1 MVFEIPMNPP
11 TALTSLAQWV
21 CHKKK
26 VPISFRG
33 KAGSS
38 TNPST
43 WGTFDQCVNEAVHWN
58 NNPKGVDGVGFVFSD
73 DDPFIGIDLDKV
85 IDADGKLEE
94 WAQEW
99 VDKLDSYTEYSP
111 SGRGLHVFI
120 QGKLPTTGKR
130 GSRFEVY
137 QTARFFTFTG
147 KPYKDYGDDPVIE
160 SRQEEIEWLLDK
172 YRPGWRDERTSGQGV
187 DVDIGTAL
195 PTGKFIALRDNS
207 KKFKQTWDHT
217 RADFKDQSLSSY
229 DLSLAMQTM
238 HAGWT
243 DGEVVALIIE
253 HRSHYGDEQN
263 KAGRMDY
270 LERTLRAAKDYLQ
283 KDVKDSDAAI
293 KATLESASEAEP
305 EDILGDISSRLQLS
319 TPITKIIKRGTD
331 PAEYFFGFGENQV
344 LVGET
349 DQLFSPRFVK
359 NKLFEHLGEV
369 IPKKSQDEW
378 DCLIS
383 LMQKVM
389 VYEAVGSR
397 FSETMDA
404 VSDYLENT
412 FIYEG
417 ESWKEGLEAKDPFSK
432 DGMTWINIS
441 KFHMHVEA
449 SRCLPSGSSRKL
461 KTRLIQ
467 CEFVSRVFTASVNGQ
482 QKCRTYLGKA
492 VEKSPL
498 VKGRNE
504 VKKNSTKIPILGC
517 SD

>member
-1 MVFEIPMNPP
+1 MAFEIPMNPP
-11 TALTSLAQWV
+11 TELTQLAQWV
-21 CHKKK
+21 CHKNK

-38 TNPST
+38 TNPAT

-73 DDPFIGIDLDKV
+73 NDPFIGIDLDKV

-111 SGRGLHVFI
+111 SGRGLHIFI
-120 QGKLPTTGKR
+120 RGKLPTAGKKS
-130 GSRFEVY
+130 SRFEVY

-147 KPYKDYGDDPVIE
+147 KPYKDYGDDPQIP
-160 SRQEEIEWLLDK
+160 SRQTQIEELLDK
-172 YRPGWRDERTSGQGV
+172 YRPGWRDEKSSGANVEVDTSG
-187 DVDIGTAL
+187 AL
-195 PTGKFIALRDNS
+195 PVGKFSALLSNS
-207 KKFKQTWDHT
+207 KKFKQTWNHT
-217 RADFKDQSLSSY
+217 RSDFKDQSMSSY
-229 DLSLAMQTM
+229 DLSLAMQTLL
-238 HAGWT
+238 AGWS
-243 DGEVVALIIE
+243 DGEVVALIVE

-263 KAGRMDY
+263 KAGRLDY
-270 LERTLRAAKDYLQ
+270 LERTMRAAKDYLR
-283 KDVKDSDAAI
+283 DNLKDSDAAN
-293 KATLESASEAEP
+293 KATLRATVESVSEAEP
-305 EDILGDISSRLQLS
+305 EDILNDISSRLNLN
-319 TPITKIIKRGTD
+319 TPITKIVKRGTD
-331 PAEYFFGFGENQV
+331 PAEYFFEFGENQV

-389 VYEAVGSR
+389 VYEAVGTR
-397 FSETMDA
+397 YSETMDA
-404 VSDYLENT
+404 VTDYLENT

-417 ESWKEGLEAKDPFSK
+417 ESWKVGLEAKEPFFK
-432 DGMTWINIS
+432 DGMTWVNVN

-467 CEFVSRVFTASVNGQ
+467 CGFVNKAFTASVNGQ
-482 QKCRTYLGKA
+482 HKGRTYLGKEF
-492 VEKSPL
+492 EKSPL
-498 VKGRNE
+498 LIGVNG
-504 VKKNSTKIPILGC
+504 S
-517 SD
+517 